1 MAVVWLKSGDGEKPF
16 VELLAKFASEFRE
29 RPLRPKRVCLSHKLL
44 DKQIPSRGIAAI
56 WLVQP
61 GFRGEPAFGD
71 ECSRGLINL
80 GDRSKKPAAKSSTMK
95 GAKALGS
102 KF

>member
-1 MAVVWLKSGDGEKPF
+1 MAVVWLKSGDGEKPSLKRSPSASDLSEA
-16 VELLAKFASEFRE
+16 VAAKAGESFATSCCKI
-29 RPLRPKRVCLSHKLL
+29 L
-44 DKQIPSRGIAAI
+44 IPSRGIAAN

-61 GFRGEPAFGD
+61 GFRGESAFGD

-102 KF
+102 ES

>member
-1 MAVVWLKSGDGEKPF
+1 MLWMWLKLGDGEKP
-16 VELLAKFASEFRE
+16 LLESVAVANEFRE
-29 RPLRPKRVCLSHKLL
+29 RPLRPKRVRFCNKLL
-44 DKQIPSRGIAAI
+44 QKQIPSRGIRAT

-71 ECSRGLINL
+71 ECSRDVTSL
-80 GDRSKKPAAKSSTMK
+80 GVRSKKLAAKSSTMK